1 MKLYGSFTSPFVR
14 HCRIALLEST
24 LDYQFIETDQASSA
38 KLSPTKRVPF
48 LHDGELSLTD
58 SSAIL
63 RYIRHKSSKA
73 FLDTV
78 IELDQFCMINTA
90 LDSSINLLFLSRD
103 GVDIERFDYTI
114 RQAQRIHATLAEFE
128 QFELPLH
135 GPFNDVQLRLG
146 CYLSWA
152 VFRQRINIED
162 FPKLKIF
169 LATIEKEPFFIET
182 APPL

>member
-1 MKLYGSFTSPFVR
+1 MKLYGSFTSPYVR
-14 HCRIALLEST
+14 HCRIALLESR
-24 LDYQFIETDQASSA
+24 LDCQFIETDQVSSA

-63 RYIRHKSSKA
+63 RYIRQKSSKTCV
-73 FLDTV
+73 DTV

-90 LDSSINLLFLSRD
+90 LDSSINLFFLSRD

-114 RQAQRIHATLAEFE
+114 RQAQRIKTSLAEFE
-128 QFELPLH
+128 KFELPLH

-146 CYLSWA
+146 CFLSWA

-162 FPKLKIF
+162 YPNLTLF
-169 LATIEKEPFFIET
+169 LAAIEKEPFFIET
-182 APPL
+182 APPA

>member
-38 KLSPTKRVPF
+38 ELSPTQRVPF
-48 LHDGELSLTD
+48 LHDGQLSLTD

-63 RYIRHKSSKA
+63 RHIRHKSSKPY
-73 FLDTV
+73 LDSV
-78 IELDQFCMINTA
+78 LELDQFCMINTA
-90 LDSSINLLFLSRD
+90 LDSSINLFFLTRD

-114 RQAQRIHATLAEFE
+114 RQTQRINTTLAEFE
-128 QFELPLH
+128 QFDLPLR

-152 VFRQRINIED
+152 VFRQRIDIEGY
-162 FPKLKIF
+162 PKLKLF
-169 LATIEKEPFFIET
+169 LAAIEKEPFFIET
-182 APPL
+182 APPA